1 VKWLPGRRRAAPP
14 ADRRPEPEPEVHR
27 SLALAAL
34 FGSIQPEDRLHVLDL
49 GPAVGSNVESLSQRF
64 VCKLQIGDLY
74 RTLTADQRRFHDP
87 EADPRALI
95 DDALPRHGEP
105 YDLVLA
111 WDLLNYLTRLQIRA
125 LATLLGERCRP
136 GARLFAMVATLAE
149 MPAGPLT
156 YLFTGEADL
165 IYRDRPP
172 HNRPGPRY
180 RPAEISALTPGF
192 AVDRSYLLRHGIQE
206 YLLVRQSS

>member
-1 VKWLPGRRRAAPP
+1 MKWLPGRRRAAPQ
-14 ADRRPEPEPEVHR
+14 ADHRPEAEPEVHR
-27 SLALAAL
+27 SLALASL

-49 GPAVGSNVESLSQRF
+49 GPAVGSNIESLSQRF

-74 RTLTADQRRFHDP
+74 RTLTADQRRYHDP
-87 EADPRALI
+87 EADPGALL

-111 WDLLNYLTRLQIRA
+111 WDLFNYLTRPQIRA
-125 LATLLGERCRP
+125 LATLLAERCRP

-149 MPAGPLT
+149 MPALPLT
-156 YLFTGEADL
+156 YLFSGEADL
-165 IYRDRPP
+165 VYRNRPP
-172 HNRPGPRY
+172 HTRPGPRY
-180 RPAEISALTPGF
+180 RPAEIAALTPGF

-206 YLLVRQSS
+206 YLLVRRSL